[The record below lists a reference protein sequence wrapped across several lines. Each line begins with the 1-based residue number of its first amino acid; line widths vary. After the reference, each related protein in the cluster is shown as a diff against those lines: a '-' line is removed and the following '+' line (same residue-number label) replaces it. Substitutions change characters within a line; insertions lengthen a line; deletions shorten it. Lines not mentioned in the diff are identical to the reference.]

1 MKWVT
6 RARPKTDRIP
16 CPWLIRRYI
25 DPDAEI
31 VFVARDQVLAAAAEL
46 DGRSFDAPDAEFTHR
61 EGKCTFEVLIDQFGL
76 GEDQALVRL
85 ARIVHAADLAE
96 DLDTDPLGPRL
107 LAIGIGGLEVESDD
121 HRLLEKGSLV
131 YDALYAWCGLQSK
144 G

>member
-1 MKWVT
+1 MGHPGPS
-6 RARPKTDRIP
+6 PKPDRIT

-85 ARIVHAADLAE
+85 ARIVHAADVAE
-96 DLDTDPLGPRL
+96 DLDTDPLGPGL